1 LTQYVFLVVCG
12 LKPDQPNQEIYD
24 LEEMPQNSQIVNDD
38 MDKKIVDFHETW
50 RGLIKTFQEYETGIT
65 VFKTYNDKY

>member
-1 LTQYVFLVVCG
+1 MTQYAFLVVCG

-24 LEEMPQNSQIVNDD
+24 LEEMSQNSEIVNDD

-50 RGLIKTFQEYETGIT
+50 RGLITTFQEYETGIT